1 MKNTS
6 LNIFFSCP
14 LLPVFFSCDKKIPE
28 KKTEARRSDDIV
40 FISVSHVGGHLGNYT
55 IIKVTKDSVKAEKGM
70 TANQTHK
77 EWSAPIQADTWK
89 KLTASIHVKDLDY
102 IKSSPSQQ
110 SVDGIDETFQIR
122 TPKKSHIYVNSFAD
136 TVHYRQFQ
144 QLKEQLNTI
153 LPKEYQ

>member
-6 LNIFFSCP
+6 LNIFFSFL